1 MTGLSD
7 DFRDL
12 ASDYVLGLMPEGEM
26 RLFEELIQRDPD
38 LARHVGGLRDS
49 LLPLDLS
56 AAPRDLSE
64 GFADSTRA
72 LLQTDV
78 ADGPAAPVPSEPRPP
93 RPANIARAPF
103 GRMTGLAAAA
113 LVGIAVGF
121 GAGGL
126 RPLPEPQVVAVLLDD
141 QGVPQAVVED
151 YGNDTAT
158 VRFVAQIDV
167 PADRSLQVWTLPTP
181 EIGATSLGVLD
192 RTAPTRLTFDDLPG
206 PMAQQLYEVTLE
218 PAGGSP
224 TGRPTGPIIGKGFAA
239 PQV

>member
-7 DFRDL
+7 DIRDL

-26 RLFEELIQRDPD
+26 RLFEELIERDPE
-38 LARHVGGLRDS
+38 LARHVSGLRDP

-56 AAPRDLSE
+56 AAPRDLPE
-64 GFADSTRA
+64 GLVERTLAMLGRGDA
-72 LLQTDV
+72 
-78 ADGPAAPVPSEPRPP
+78 PATTSPPPAPP
-93 RPANIARAPF
+93 RPANIARAPR
-103 GRMTGLAAAA
+103 GRMAGLIAAA
-113 LVGIAVGF
+113 VIGIAFGF
-121 GAGGL
+121 GLGWL
-126 RPLPEPQVVAVLLDD
+126 QPLPEPQVIAVLLDD

-158 VRFVAQIDV
+158 VRFVADIDV

-192 RTAPTRLTFDDLPG
+192 RTASARLTFDHLPE
-206 PMAQQLYEVTLE
+206 PVAQQLYEVTLE

-239 PQV
+239 PQL

>member
-1 MTGLSD
+1 MNRLSD
-7 DFRDL
+7 DIRDL
-12 ASDYVLGLMPEGEM
+12 ASDYVLGLMPEAEA
-26 RLFEELIQRDPD
+26 RLFEEIMARDHD
-38 LARHVGGLRDS
+38 IAAHVDDLRDK

-56 AAPRDLSE
+56 AEPRDLSE
-64 GFADSTRA
+64 GFISRTQAA
-72 LLQTDV
+72 LGKVETPGTV
-78 ADGPAAPVPSEPRPP
+78 GHAVKPAPP
-93 RPANIARAPF
+93 DPANSPGRPS
-103 GRMTGLAAAA
+103 GRMIGLFAAAA
-113 LVGIAVGF
+113 VGVAVGL
-121 GAGGL
+121 GASWL
-126 RPLPEPQVVAVLLDD
+126 RPLPEPQVIAVLLDA

-158 VRFVAQIDV
+158 VRFVADINV

-239 PQV
+239 PQL

>member
-1 MTGLSD
+1 MNRLSD
-7 DFRDL
+7 DIRDL
-12 ASDYVLGLMPEGEM
+12 ASDYVLGLMPEPEA
-26 RLFEELIQRDPD
+26 RLFEEIMARDPD
-38 LARHVGGLRDS
+38 IAAHVDDLRDK

-56 AAPRDLSE
+56 AEPRDLPE
-64 GFADSTRA
+64 GFMVRVQAAVKDA
-72 LLQTDV
+72 V
-78 ADGPAAPVPSEPRPP
+78 APENAMPVRKPVPPSAANSASRPTS
-93 RPANIARAPF
+93 
-103 GRMTGLAAAA
+103 RMIGLIAAAA
-113 LVGIAVGF
+113 VGIAVGL
-121 GAGGL
+121 GASWL
-126 RPLPEPQVVAVLLDD
+126 RPLPEPQVIAVLLDA

-158 VRFVAQIDV
+158 VRFVADIDV

-239 PQV
+239 PQL

>member
-1 MTGLSD
+1 MTGLSND
-7 DFRDL
+7 IRDL
-12 ASDYVLGLMPEGEM
+12 ATDYVLGLMGQGEVH
-26 RLFEELIQRDPD
+26 LFEEI
-38 LARHVGGLRDS
+38 LARDAELATHVGELRDR

-56 AAPRDLSE
+56 AKPRDLPE
-64 GFADSTRA
+64 WFVARTQAA
-72 LLQTDV
+72 LKQPDTH
-78 ADGPAAPVPSEPRPP
+78 
-93 RPANIARAPF
+93 NTIARAQDTTVPAPANSPRMPA
-103 GRMTGLAAAA
+103 GMMTGVIAAA

-121 GAGGL
+121 GAGWQ
-126 RPLPEPQVVAVLLDD
+126 RPLPEPQVIAVLLDH

-158 VRFVAQIDV
+158 VRFVADIDV

-192 RTAPTRLTFDDLPG
+192 RTAPTRLSFDDLPE

-239 PQV
+239 PQI

>member
-7 DFRDL
+7 DMRHL
-12 ASDYVLGLMPEGEM
+12 ASDYVLGLMPAGES
-26 RLFEELIQRDPD
+26 RLFEEIIERDPE
-38 LARHVGGLRDS
+38 LARHVGALRDQ

-56 AAPRDLSE
+56 APPQELPE
-64 GFADSTRA
+64 GFFGRVQAA
-72 LLQTDV
+72 LGSV
-78 ADGPAAPVPSEPRPP
+78 EEPRSAAPPEIAAPP
-93 RPANIARAPF
+93 RPANVPRAPS
-103 GRMTGLAAAA
+103 RSLQGLIAAA
-113 LVGIAVGF
+113 LVGVVVGF
-121 GAGGL
+121 GFGWQ
-126 RPLPEPQVVAVLLDD
+126 RPLPQPQVIAVLLDD

-151 YGNDTAT
+151 YGDDTAT
-158 VRFVAQIDV
+158 VRFVAEIDV
-167 PADRSLQVWTLPTP
+167 PADRSLQVWTLPSA

-192 RTAPTRLTFDDLPG
+192 RTAPTRLTFEDLPG

>member
-7 DFRDL
+7 DIHDL
-12 ASDYVLGLMPEGEM
+12 AADYVLGLLPEDESQ
-26 RLFEELIQRDPD
+26 LFEEILARDSD
-38 LARHVGGLRDS
+38 LAQYVGDLRDR

-56 AAPRDLSE
+56 AAPRDLPE
-64 GFADSTRA
+64 GMVARTRA
-72 LLQTDV
+72 ALEQLDAPSPITT
-78 ADGPAAPVPSEPRPP
+78 ARKSLPNAAANTPQMPSGR
-93 RPANIARAPF
+93 RA
-103 GRMTGLAAAA
+103 GLIAAA

-121 GAGGL
+121 GAGWL
-126 RPLPEPQVVAVLLDD
+126 RPSPEPLVIAVLLDD

-158 VRFVAQIDV
+158 VRFVAEIDV
-167 PADRSLQVWTLPTP
+167 PPDRSLQVWTLPTP

-192 RTAPTRLTFDDLPG
+192 RTAPTRLTFDHLPG

-239 PQV
+239 PQT

>member
-7 DFRDL
+7 DIRDL

-26 RLFEELIQRDPD
+26 RLFEEVIARDTE
-38 LARHVGGLRDS
+38 LSRLVSSLRDQ

-56 AAPRDLSE
+56 AAPRALPEGLVERTLSMLH
-64 GFADSTRA
+64 ADDA
-72 LLQTDV
+72 
-78 ADGPAAPVPSEPRPP
+78 PATTPAPPAPP
-93 RPANIARAPF
+93 RPANIARAPR
-103 GRMTGLAAAA
+103 GRMAGVIAAAMI
-113 LVGIAVGF
+113 GIAFGF
-121 GAGGL
+121 GLSWL
-126 RPLPEPQVVAVLLDD
+126 RPLPEPQVIAVLLDD

-158 VRFVAQIDV
+158 VRFVADIDV

-192 RTAPTRLTFDDLPG
+192 RTAPTRLTFDHLPA

-239 PQV
+239 PQL